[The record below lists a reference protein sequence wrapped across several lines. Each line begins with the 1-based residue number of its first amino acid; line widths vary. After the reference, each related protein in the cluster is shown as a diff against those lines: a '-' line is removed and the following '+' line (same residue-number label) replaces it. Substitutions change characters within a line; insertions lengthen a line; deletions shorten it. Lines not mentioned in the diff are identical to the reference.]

1 MPEAWKQFEGRVVN
15 KEFRL
20 GEYLGG
26 SEYAG
31 VFVTQYGPE
40 SRKAAVKLIPVG
52 NWDQAMVQAELS
64 RLQSARE
71 LSHPHLL
78 QIFQAGRAKLD
89 DAEMLFVVMECA
101 EENLSQFLPER
112 ALTAGEVRE
121 MLKPTLDALSYLHQ
135 KGLLHGHL
143 KPSNVMAIGDQLKLS
158 SDGISRIGEK
168 RGLPGESSDND
179 PPESAWGER
188 SAVSDIWSLGMLLAM
203 MLTQRMPTWD
213 AKGEEPI
220 LPENIPAPF
229 NDVARH
235 CLRVDARARWTPA
248 DIAARLGFA
257 SPVTPVAVPKPNSR
271 QSATARASAGPQL
284 VGQQKKATPAP
295 QHFPYK
301 GRWNSGTYIAAA
313 TVLAIVAIFVG
324 PRLFRNGHVD
334 SQTDATRHERS
345 TSASRSP
352 AGTNSRISPVSD
364 QKINVAE
371 RSEADSAAAA
381 EKPEKL
387 PAPRGKALRGLTA
400 GQVAEQVLPEVPQ
413 SARDTIR
420 GTVRV
425 GVRISVDSAGNV
437 TEAELDSP
445 GPSKYFA
452 HLALDAAQQW
462 KFDPPK
468 VQARSVLSDWLLH
481 FQFTGKETKVTPVQI
496 DP

>member
-31 VFVTQYGPE
+31 VFLTQYGPE
-40 SRKAAVKLIPVG
+40 SRKAAVKLIPIG
-52 NWDQAMVQAELS
+52 TWDPAMAEAELS

-78 QIFQAGRAKLD
+78 QIFQVGRARVD
-89 DAEMLFVVMECA
+89 DAELLFAVMECA

-121 MLKPTLDALSYLHQ
+121 MLKPTLEALTYLHA
-135 KGLLHGHL
+135 KGFVHGHL

-179 PPESAWGER
+179 PPETAWGES
-188 SAVSDIWSLGMLLAM
+188 SAANDIWSLGMLLVM
-203 MLTQRMPTWD
+203 VLTQRQPSWD

-220 LPENIPAPF
+220 LPENVPAPF

-235 CLRVDARARWTPA
+235 CLRVDARARWSPA

-257 SPVTPVAVPKPNSR
+257 SPATPAAVPKPESR
-271 QSATARASAGPQL
+271 QNVTPRAAAGPQR
-284 VGQQKKATPAP
+284 VDAQKKPIPAP
-295 QHFPYK
+295 ENFPLK
-301 GRWNSGTYIAAA
+301 RGSNSAAYIAAA
-313 TVLAIVAIFVG
+313 IALAIVAILAG
-324 PRLFRNGHVD
+324 PRLFRGGHVG
-334 SQTDATRHERS
+334 SQTDAAGKERPTRS
-345 TSASRSP
+345 TQSATS
-352 AGTNSRISPVSD
+352 TNSRVARVSD
-364 QKINVAE
+364 QNVAHADA
-371 RSEADSAAAA
+371 SEVDTAVAA
-381 EKPEKL
+381 EKPEGI
-387 PAPRGKALRGLTA
+387 PTTRGRTVRGLTA
-400 GQVAEQVLPEVPQ
+400 GQVAEQILPNVPQ

-425 GVRISVDSAGNV
+425 AVRISVDSAGNV

-452 HLALDAAQQW
+452 GLALEAAQQW

-468 VQARSVLSDWLLH
+468 VQGRSVLSDWLLH
-481 FQFTGKETKVTPVQI
+481 FQFTGKGTKVVPVQS